1 LPSDL
6 SKEGPDKKRSNS
18 PHTMQGH
25 AALTTEPGGV
35 RKNAPHGGQ
44 LREWSASY
52 PGDAHIASDLVVA

>member
-1 LPSDL
+1 
-6 SKEGPDKKRSNS
+6 
-18 PHTMQGH
+18 MQGH